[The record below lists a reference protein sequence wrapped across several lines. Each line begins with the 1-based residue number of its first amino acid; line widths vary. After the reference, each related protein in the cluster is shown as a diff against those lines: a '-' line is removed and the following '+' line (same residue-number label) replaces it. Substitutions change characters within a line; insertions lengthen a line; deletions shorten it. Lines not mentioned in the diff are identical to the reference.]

1 MRSAEHWATF
11 QRTISSREGRKPVQL
26 TGARQS
32 GMGQTGLEYVY
43 MFLSF
48 LLCNVMVICP
58 FDGICVPF
66 DGICVPFDGIC
77 VQRPS
82 FVLRCPL
89 LFLTFPLAG
98 SPEPALGSP
107 PAPHH
112 NRPQNCKNF
121 FLNGGQSFIHE
132 EGKL

>member
-1 MRSAEHWATF
+1 MHVNEECRAQSYFTAHNFVERREEASATYRGTTLWNGTNWP
-11 QRTISSREGRKPVQL
+11 RICL
-26 TGARQS
+26 
-32 GMGQTGLEYVY
+32 YVSV
-43 MFLSF
+43 FLVSIR
-48 LLCNVMVICP
+48 CNVIVIYP
-58 FDGICVPF
+58 FDS
-66 DGICVPFDGIC
+66 IC

-98 SPEPALGSP
+98 SPEPLLGSAA

-112 NRPQNCKNF
+112 NPPQNCKNF
-121 FLNGGQSFIHE
+121 LLNGGESFIHE